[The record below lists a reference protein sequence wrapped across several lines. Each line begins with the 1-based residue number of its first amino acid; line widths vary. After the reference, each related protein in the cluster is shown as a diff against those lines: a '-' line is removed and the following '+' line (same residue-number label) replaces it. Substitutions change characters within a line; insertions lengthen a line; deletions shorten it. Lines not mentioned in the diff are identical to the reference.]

1 MKKLTGLEDEELLK
15 KEKSARITTYVLFVI
30 LLAARGFSI
39 YNYLEKGFSN
49 TTIMPVFALALLLTN
64 FSTLRSIKKEMEMR
78 GLK

>member
-30 LLAARGFSI
+30 LLAALGFSI